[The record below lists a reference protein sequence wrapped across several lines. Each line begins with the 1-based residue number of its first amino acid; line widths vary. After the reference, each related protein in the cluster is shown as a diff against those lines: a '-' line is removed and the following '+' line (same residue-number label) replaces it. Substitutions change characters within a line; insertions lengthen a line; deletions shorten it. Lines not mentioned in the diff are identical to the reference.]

1 MFPELCFTRVFY
13 SKYILTQCILI
24 LLAPWFHKFKEHTYN
39 WLPKTPV
46 LIGENSKLG
55 KVLRTMYSL
64 LQNKIKKLSLF
75 YVNKTS
81 LKVWEITIKLTIIQ
95 FI

>member
-1 MFPELCFTRVFY
+1 MLNKLGFYSQNRDKYNKAMFPGLCFTRVFY
-13 SKYILTQCILI
+13 SKSILTQCNLI
-24 LLAPWFHKFKEHTYN
+24 LLAPWFHKFKEHTYD

-55 KVLRTMYSL
+55 KVLRTMFSL

-75 YVNKTS
+75 
-81 LKVWEITIKLTIIQ
+81 
-95 FI
+95 